1 VATNTPRINLV
12 KPDGTDLVDIA
23 VINSNYD
30 KIDAN
35 IASTKIQATKPST
48 ANAGDLWWDSNTG
61 TLYLYYVDANSAQ
74 WVAATSDPVNIG
86 VVANQSERDA
96 QYPTPGQGMRVY
108 RTDLGVT
115 QTYYGLYNASTN
127 PGGRDV
133 AGWYNTEKSVG
144 LVPIQPSTVTAVG
157 GTATANSLGAIT
169 VTNCSAI
176 NLGSVFTSEY
186 ENYRVVYFFVK
197 TSASG
202 AHKTY
207 ARLSNAGTTSNT
219 NYVSGYSGVSIGTTS
234 LLSGGTQNN
243 LFQLSEIYYNA
254 GFSSGNFDILKPAQ
268 AYETQLT
275 GMATVNTQTVNG
287 VAITGA
293 RHTITTAYDGITL
306 GIDVGTVSGT
316 VQVFGY
322 ND

>member
-1 VATNTPRINLV
+1 MATNTPRINLV

-61 TLYLYYVDANSAQ
+61 TLYLYYTDANSSQ

-115 QTYYGLYNASTN
+115 QTYYGLFNASTN

-133 AGWYNTEKSVG
+133 AGWYDTEKNVA
-144 LVPIQPSTVTAVG
+144 LVPIRPASTAFFGGSGSVTAMGQVRFTNCTNVQIDGIFSSQFDNYHLVLTTINPDSHVGYYRFVTNGSQISTSAYSFQMLELAGSTNAVGFRQITQPQGRWCYSVG
-157 GTATANSLGAIT
+157 GTRTESTFTVYAPNISQHTTMFNS
-169 VTNCSAI
+169 VTSGNP
-176 NLGSVFTSEY
+176 N
-186 ENYRVVYFFVK
+186 
-197 TSASG
+197 ASQAWLQEAVG
-202 AHKTY
+202 
-207 ARLSNAGTTSNT
+207 
-219 NYVSGYSGVSIGTTS
+219 
-234 LLSGGTQNN
+234 
-243 LFQLSEIYYNA
+243 YYNA
-254 GFSSGNFDILKPAQ
+254 NDQF
-268 AYETQLT
+268 T
-275 GMATVNTQTVNG
+275 GIAFFPQIG
-287 VAITGA
+287 SITG
-293 RHTITTAYDGITL
+293 TL
-306 GIDVGTVSGT
+306 SIY
-316 VQVFGY
+316 GY

>member
-1 VATNTPRINLV
+1 LV

-35 IASTKIQATKPST
+35 IASTKIQATKPAT

-61 TLYLYYVDANSAQ
+61 TLYLYYTDANSSQ

-115 QTYYGLYNASTN
+115 QTYYGLFNASTN

-144 LVPIQPSTVTAVG
+144 LVPIQPTSVVI
-157 GTATANSLGAIT
+157 ATGSGAANSLGVVSFTGATAVSLNNVFSSNYSKYQIIIWDT
-169 VTNCSAI
+169 VASTSTAVPLTYRFRASGTDLTSGYNWARMGYVGTGADSNSGVAQSSANLFNIVNHGTGASLEMTLTNPFSTSAI
-176 NLGSVFTSEY
+176 KNSISVGRGNT
-186 ENYRVVYFFVK
+186 
-197 TSASG
+197 TGTG
-202 AHKTY
+202 A
-207 ARLSNAGTTSNT
+207 
-219 NYVSGYSGVSIGTTS
+219 YVSTAANETA
-234 LLSGGTQNN
+234 TQ
-243 LFQLSEIYYNA
+243 F
-254 GFSSGNFDILKPAQ
+254 
-268 AYETQLT
+268 
-275 GMATVNTQTVNG
+275 
-287 VAITGA
+287 
-293 RHTITTAYDGITL
+293 DGITFF
-306 GIDVGTVSGT
+306 VSSTLFSGKL
-316 VQVFGY
+316 QVFGY